1 MSDYMGGSDDAKRD
15 WLVNFNNVTGASPG
29 VYLFRGADVSAVDA
43 AVDAFVT
50 ALGIARG
57 ELTRNKTTV
66 AQKNDCR
73 DAAVGLCRQYAKLIK
88 YNAGIDA
95 AAKIA
100 AGIKPPSNTVEP
112 VECPLSSPVVI
123 PVAATNGAH
132 TLGYKD
138 SIDLTA
144 RSKPAGAVDLLLFR
158 TISTAATTD
167 PEAAKFIGKFTKNPM
182 AITFESED
190 NGKIA
195 TYFARWSSRRGGMS
209 NWSAPAS
216 MAIAA

>member
-1 MSDYMGGSDDAKRD
+1 MDYMGGSDDAKRD
-15 WLVNFNNVTGASPG
+15 WLVNFSNVVGASAG
-29 VYLFRGADVSAVDA
+29 TYMLSSADVSAIATQVGA
-43 AVDAFVT
+43 YVT

-66 AQKNDCR
+66 AQKNDQR
-73 DAAVGLCRQYAKLIK
+73 DAAVAMCRQYAKLIK
-88 YNAGIDA
+88 YNGGIDA

-112 VECPLSSPVVI
+112 VECPMSSPVVVA
-123 PVAATNGAH
+123 VAATNGAH

-144 RSKPAGAVDLLLFR
+144 RAKPFGAVDLLLFR
-158 TISTAATTD
+158 TIGTAAATD
-167 PEAAKFIGKFTKNPM
+167 PEAAKFVGKFTRNPM
-182 AITFESED
+182 AVTFDAAD

-209 NWSAPAS
+209 NWSAPES